1 MMYDDDELMAAA
13 FGLLDNIYGQRTSLL
28 RALKEV
34 ELLERPLLP
43 VFGDVH
49 VLVTQITELV
59 RDRELEREGRNI
71 KSKHKNQNH
80 IKSRTRE
87 REICGCLSCL
97 YKLFSFKCIHRPEYI
112 LQYRT
117 IHSPVFHTSVQ

>member
-1 MMYDDDELMAAA
+1 LDFKSLCNKRDFNVALIDAMMYDDDELMAAA

-59 RDRELEREGRNI
+59 R
-71 KSKHKNQNH
+71 
-80 IKSRTRE
+80 E
-87 REICGCLSCL
+87 REIGWRDG
-97 YKLFSFKCIHRPEYI
+97 H
-112 LQYRT
+112 Q
-117 IHSPVFHTSVQ
+117 